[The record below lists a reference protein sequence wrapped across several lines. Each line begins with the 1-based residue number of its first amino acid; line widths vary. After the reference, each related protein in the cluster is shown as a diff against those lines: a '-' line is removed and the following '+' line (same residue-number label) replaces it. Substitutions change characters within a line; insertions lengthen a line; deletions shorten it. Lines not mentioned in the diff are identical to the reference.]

1 MDEHMDEEHV
11 GYPRGERSSWIWS
24 GCSVMGALCAVH
36 LTWICLFLIAF
47 FLAGLLSFLGATA
60 SISIPIVI
68 FVFSFFFCCFVIM
81 NNDFMAHE
89 QGEENDEGP
98 TTIAK
103 RISAVLG
110 DMTEASAEKRESRRL
125 SRSSSRNS
133 RNSGS
138 GEMIGAGSGM
148 ARTSTFSDQEGI
160 VSRWQVE
167 FAEEGDLSIG
177 LIKSRVEESW
187 CDFDEERQNLFLA
200 AVLSNTNHV
209 TYENDGHVYEVDL
222 SVNRKSG
229 VLQIPDMGI
238 SRRLRLVHVRPT
250 TDQQTHSAPLITLP
264 AAPSQEKKVAIAS
277 MSVFS
282 SATSVGSVAKSEDSL
297 TKPLIVD
304 DTAAAQPMPMAPLRS
319 PQTSNPF
326 QQPKC
331 RSKRSASLISH
342 QTVEEGKEA
351 SASTSEPSGST
362 SGGSTSI
369 DVQHPRRSSAKS
381 EMSILA
387 PSMVDEM
394 LTDQPAPST
403 PLRSSTS
410 IDIQDSRRSSAKSEM
425 SILAPSMVDEMLT
438 DQPAPLMPL
447 RTSRT
452 ANASQQPRRRSK
464 RPSSRV
470 SRHKNEDGETFN
482 DMETGTAD
490 VAFVATGGRQQRSR
504 SSRKSAMQAEEKL
517 SMLLPV
523 VTPPP
528 ELQLSQGRSDSPGS
542 RSESPKPEN
551 QREARSPSPMP
562 VILPP
567 LQPAQRRSRKPSS
580 RLQRHSAVIQVSMGG
595 GKWVDFDQAQQ
606 AQFHAAKA
614 NGQATVSFKLRHDNY
629 EARFATL
636 EQVNLKTGRSRAIRE
651 ISNAGVASED
661 FDDAEL
667 AGDMDETKP
676 DPIRVS
682 SFQSRT
688 L

>member
-264 AAPSQEKKVAIAS
+264 AAPSQALEP
-277 MSVFS
+277 
-282 SATSVGSVAKSEDSL
+282 TS
-297 TKPLIVD
+297 TKW
-304 DTAAAQPMPMAPLRS
+304 
-319 PQTSNPF
+319 
-326 QQPKC
+326 
-331 RSKRSASLISH
+331 
-342 QTVEEGKEA
+342 
-351 SASTSEPSGST
+351 
-362 SGGSTSI
+362 
-369 DVQHPRRSSAKS
+369 
-381 EMSILA
+381 
-387 PSMVDEM
+387 
-394 LTDQPAPST
+394 
-403 PLRSSTS
+403 
-410 IDIQDSRRSSAKSEM
+410 
-425 SILAPSMVDEMLT
+425 
-438 DQPAPLMPL
+438 
-447 RTSRT
+447 
-452 ANASQQPRRRSK
+452 
-464 RPSSRV
+464 
-470 SRHKNEDGETFN
+470 
-482 DMETGTAD
+482 
-490 VAFVATGGRQQRSR
+490 
-504 SSRKSAMQAEEKL
+504 
-517 SMLLPV
+517 
-523 VTPPP
+523 
-528 ELQLSQGRSDSPGS
+528 
-542 RSESPKPEN
+542 
-551 QREARSPSPMP
+551 
-562 VILPP
+562 
-567 LQPAQRRSRKPSS
+567 
-580 RLQRHSAVIQVSMGG
+580 QVSMGG